1 MSKCDEI
8 QKFNTKYLNLL
19 TERCLKECGR
29 LVSLFHFPVFK
40 KFVDE
45 RVKKDLSYY
54 RLCLD
59 LVFRLND
66 KGLRVSKED
75 IDDLLDDAKDIDKKF
90 INAISY
96 LPLRLTMDYETIDK
110 FRRERT
116 VLLVNLY
123 LKLLKR
129 GDENTTYKEMVKGSY
144 KKKEFIELNNNL
156 LDLYAEETFIINSS
170 LRTLIPMDVNAMANR
185 LYCTM
190 QDMGRGLNTEVANEI
205 YEKKL

>member
-59 LVFRLND
+59 LALRLND

-75 IDDLLDDAKDIDKKF
+75 IDDILDDAKDIDKKF

-96 LPLRLTMDYETIDK
+96 LPLRLTMDYEKIDK
-110 FRRERT
+110 FRSERT

-129 GDENTTYKEMVKGSY
+129 GNENITYKEMVKGSY

>member
-59 LVFRLND
+59 LALSLND
-66 KGLRVSKED
+66 KGSRVSRED

-96 LPLRLTMDYETIDK
+96 LPLRLTMDYEKIDK

-129 GDENTTYKEMVKGSY
+129 GNEKITYKEMVKGSY

-170 LRTLIPMDVNAMANR
+170 LRTIIPMDVNAMANR